1 MPRINSQ
8 TPFQVESAF
17 APFRVITPEAVI
29 TNSMSEEITDSSKLK
44 PQVVRRVTFKCS
56 DSEEEKSS
64 APEISADS
72 SPSDCE
78 SSSSDYDSSS
88 DSDSSSIRFD
98 SDSSSF
104 EFDSDSSSSSGSDS

>member
-17 APFRVITPEAVI
+17 APFVITPEAVI

-56 DSEEEKSS
+56 DSEEEESS
-64 APEISADS
+64 APEISADFS
-72 SPSDCE
+72 SSDCE
-78 SSSSDYDSSS
+78 SSSSDYDSS